1 MDLPNSEEEFEGS
14 SFENE
19 DEDDDIAPCGNTDFF
34 WLKPLLGGVFGGWA
48 LAERLLEDS
57 GRPLNDSVG

>member
-19 DEDDDIAPCGNTDFF
+19 DDDIAPCGCGNTGFF

-48 LAERLLEDS
+48 LVERLLEDS